1 MQIPDFDPF
10 APRCWDDPYSN
21 YRLLREHAPVHARGD
36 PRYFMLSRYAD
47 IVAAA
52 ADQETYSSAG
62 GVLIGIDSSQLPVNL
77 MNMDPPRHD
86 ALRAILTRAL
96 SDSSVA
102 GLESIF
108 RERTRE
114 LLEPLARKGSF
125 DLVGDFAR
133 ELPSLLIAEVLGID
147 PADRADFLRW
157 NHAVNAGADF
167 AGEGALR
174 AYEELEAYFARLVAK
189 RRERSSGDL
198 VSRVFDAAEAE
209 VGLSDVEVLGFCS
222 LLLVAGQHAA
232 INLVSNSAIEL
243 WRHPEQLHLLLE
255 RPELLSQG
263 AVEELMR
270 FVSPVQGLART
281 TTRDVSVDGVEM
293 PAGSQV
299 LMLFGSGNRDP
310 EHFDEPDR
318 LDVTRP
324 EDRSHLGFGHGIH
337 YCLGSA
343 VARMEARIALEELLA
358 HLGSWRVDEGSIERN
373 QLVPGRGVGRLLLH
387 FETARASG

>member
-1 MQIPDFDPF
+1 MQVPDFDPY
-10 APRCWDDPYSN
+10 APRCWEDPYPS
-21 YRLLREHAPVHARGD
+21 YRALREVAPVYARGD
-36 PRYFMLSRYAD
+36 PPYFMLSRYAD

-52 ADQETYSSAG
+52 ADPETFSSAG
-62 GVLIGIDSSQLPVNL
+62 GVLIDIDSSQLPVNL

-96 SDSSVA
+96 TDQSVA
-102 GLESIF
+102 RLEPAF
-108 RERTRE
+108 RKLTRE
-114 LLEPLARKGSF
+114 LLEPLVGKGSF
-125 DLVGDFAR
+125 DIVGDFAR
-133 ELPSLLIAEVLGID
+133 QLPSLLIAEVLGID

-167 AGEGALR
+167 VGEGALR
-174 AYEELEAYFARLVAK
+174 AYVELEDYFTRLVAE

-198 VSRVFDAAEAE
+198 VSRVFEAAGAE
-209 VGLSDVEVLGFCS
+209 VALSDAEVMGFCS

-243 WRHPEQLHLLLE
+243 WRRPEQMRLLLE

-281 TTRDVSVDGVEM
+281 TTREVVVNDVQI

-299 LMLFGSGNRDP
+299 LMLFASGNRDP
-310 EHFDEPDR
+310 EHFEDPDR

-324 EDRSHLGFGHGIH
+324 ENRSHLGFSHGIH

-358 HLGSWRVDEGSIERN
+358 QLGPWRVDERSIERN
-373 QLVPGRGVGRLLLH
+373 QLVPGRGVGRLILH
-387 FETARASG
+387 FGTH

>member
-1 MQIPDFDPF
+1 MQIPDFDPYE
-10 APRCWDDPYSN
+10 PRCWEDPYPS
-21 YRLLREHAPVHARGD
+21 YRALRELAPVYARGN

-52 ADQETYSSAG
+52 ADQESFSSAG

-86 ALRAILTRAL
+86 ELRALLTRAL
-96 SDSSVA
+96 TDQSVA
-102 GLESIF
+102 RLEPTF
-108 RERTRE
+108 RKLTRE
-114 LLEPLARKGSF
+114 LLEPLARNGSF
-125 DLVGDFAR
+125 DIVSDFAR
-133 ELPSLLIAEVLGID
+133 QLPSLLIAEVLGID
-147 PADRADFLRW
+147 SADRADFLRW

-167 AGEGALR
+167 VGESALR
-174 AYEELEAYFARLVAK
+174 AYEELEDYFTRLVAK
-189 RRERSSGDL
+189 RRARSSGDL
-198 VSRVFDAAEAE
+198 VSRVFEAAEGE
-209 VGLSDVEVLGFCS
+209 VALSDAEVLGFCS

-243 WRHPEQLHLLLE
+243 FRFPEQMQALLD

-263 AVEELMR
+263 ALEELMR

-281 TTRDVSVDGVEM
+281 ATRDLKVKDVEI

-299 LMLFGSGNRDP
+299 LMLFASGNRDP
-310 EHFDEPDR
+310 EHFEDPDR

-324 EDRSHLGFGHGIH
+324 ENRSHLGFGHGIH

-343 VARMEARIALEELLA
+343 VARMEARIALEELLVQ
-358 HLGSWRVDEGSIERN
+358 LGPWRVDEGSIERN
-373 QLVPGRGVGRLLLH
+373 QLVPGRGVGRLILH
-387 FETARASG
+387 FGRQ

>member
-1 MQIPDFDPF
+1 M
-10 APRCWDDPYSN
+10 
-21 YRLLREHAPVHARGD
+21 
-36 PRYFMLSRYAD
+36 
-47 IVAAA
+47 
-52 ADQETYSSAG
+52 
-62 GVLIGIDSSQLPVNL
+62 LIGIDSSQLPVNL

-96 SDSSVA
+96 TDQSVA
-102 GLESIF
+102 RLEPAF
-108 RERTRE
+108 RKLTRE
-114 LLEPLARKGSF
+114 LLEPLAGKGSF
-125 DLVGDFAR
+125 DIVGDFAR
-133 ELPSLLIAEVLGID
+133 QLPSLLIAEVLGID

-167 AGEGALR
+167 VGEGALR
-174 AYEELEAYFARLVAK
+174 AYVELEDYFTRLVAK

-198 VSRVFDAAEAE
+198 VSRVFEAAEAD
-209 VGLSDVEVLGFCS
+209 VALSDAEVLGFCT

-243 WRHPEQLHLLLE
+243 WRRPEQMHLLLDH
-255 RPELLSQG
+255 PELLSQG

-281 TTRDVSVDGVEM
+281 AARDVVVNDVEI
-293 PAGSQV
+293 PTGSQV
-299 LMLFGSGNRDP
+299 LMLFASGNRDP
-310 EHFDEPDR
+310 EHFEDPDR

-324 EDRSHLGFGHGIH
+324 ENRSHLGFSHGIH

-358 HLGSWRVDEGSIERN
+358 QLGPWRVDERSIERN
-373 QLVPGRGVGRLLLH
+373 QLVPGRGVGRLTLH
-387 FETARASG
+387 FGTH